1 MNMFYFIMVP
11 VIIDF
16 MTTEESEASER
27 NSGVNI
33 YTNTHAHTSYISYY
47 MMYWSIN
54 KLVNSPTD
62 ITGGQEEN
70 MYVFVCKDQ
79 EQ

>member
-47 MMYWSIN
+47 MMY
-54 KLVNSPTD
+54 
-62 ITGGQEEN
+62 
-70 MYVFVCKDQ
+70 
-79 EQ
+79 